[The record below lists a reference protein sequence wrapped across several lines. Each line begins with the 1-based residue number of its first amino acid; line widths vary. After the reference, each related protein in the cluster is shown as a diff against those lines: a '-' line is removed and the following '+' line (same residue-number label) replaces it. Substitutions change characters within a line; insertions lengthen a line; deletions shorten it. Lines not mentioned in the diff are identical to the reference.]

1 MKKNVKNEK
10 IGVTFA
16 REVLPKYGYT
26 ERQIDIIDAII
37 MATEIP
43 QNPKTLLEMI
53 MCDADLDY
61 LGREDF
67 YEISASLKK
76 ELISFG
82 KIQTDK
88 QWDEM
93 QIPFLEKHQ
102 YFTETN
108 KRRRQPNKLKR
119 IEELKN
125 KLANSSNYNS

>member
-1 MKKNVKNEK
+1 M
-10 IGVTFA
+10 
-16 REVLPKYGYT
+16 LPKYGYT

-125 KLANSSNYNS
+125 KLANSSNYIS